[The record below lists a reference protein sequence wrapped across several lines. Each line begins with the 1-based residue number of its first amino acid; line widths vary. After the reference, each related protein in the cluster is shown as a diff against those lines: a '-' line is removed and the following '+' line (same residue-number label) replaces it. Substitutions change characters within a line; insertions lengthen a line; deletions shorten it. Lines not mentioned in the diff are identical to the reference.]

1 MLVKKKSLRLID
13 DLNTLIHLMFLISSG
28 KLFHIGREMRV
39 ENMLRKQ
46 IP

>member
-1 MLVKKKSLRLID
+1 MTIITA
-13 DLNTLIHLMFLISSG
+13 NIYG
-28 KLFHIGREMRV
+28 KLAKVANSYGKTAKNVIGREMRV